1 MEPWYQIILCGG
13 RAEQQLQ
20 KIADYVRN
28 QRLSQEVPAVY
39 LEKKA
44 HGQFYVFLAVATD
57 GPTKKSS
64 ALNTLIKMLGQ
75 DRLAIYEYDEIKRM
89 VSGKIDTKSFA
100 RRLNYTIRF
109 DISPPDPFDLAGPIH
124 SASRPITH
132 QTENF
137 NKLLYWLSATGKGNW
152 TNFHATCKV
161 LGMTE
166 PGRVLRRLRL
176 LGHLEVDGNGQH
188 WQVCPACLVQSGPL
202 TYFLAGQRNGSLLAR
217 LKGIAGLTITKTAQ
231 PDEAGPE
238 TIHLTFTEV
247 GAVEQICREL
257 GLRWAGRAS
266 LHHASILPDVAGLK
280 MLYPTVTVGDTAV
293 YRIERWE
300 AGQFQNNGFDRET
313 GFYRLTHRL
322 ATENDPP
329 PINFYYDARDQT
341 WRRGDW
347 YGLRYLAQV
356 ADGETVQAL
365 YDPTEGCL
373 ILPFDQ
379 RWPDLYERAL
389 VLSSGKLPQRNKDWL
404 YYSDVTLE
412 VAQLLTTKLNATLNY
427 KEF

>member
-1 MEPWYQIILCGG
+1 MEPWYQTILCGG

-20 KIADYVRN
+20 KIANYVRN

-57 GPTKKSS
+57 GPTNKSS
-64 ALNTLIKMLGQ
+64 ALNTLIEMLGQ
-75 DRLAIYEYDEIKRM
+75 DYQAIYEYDEIKRM
-89 VSGKIDTKSFA
+89 VSGKIETKNFA

-109 DISPPDPFDLAGPIH
+109 DTVTTDPFDLAEPVH

-132 QTENF
+132 QTESF
-137 NKLLYWLSATGKGNW
+137 NKLLYWLSTTGKGTW
-152 TNFHATCKV
+152 TNFQATCKV
-161 LGMTE
+161 LGLSE

-176 LGHLEVDGNGQH
+176 LGHLEVGDNGQY
-188 WQVCPACLVQSGPL
+188 WQVCPPCLVQSGPL

-217 LKGIAGLTITKTAQ
+217 LKGIAGMTLNKTAQ

-238 TIHLTFTEV
+238 TIHLTFTDV
-247 GAVEQICREL
+247 GAVEQTCREL
-257 GLRWAGRAS
+257 GLHGAGRAS
-266 LHHASILPDVAGLK
+266 QHHANVLPDVAGLK
-280 MLYPTVTVGDTAV
+280 MLYPSVTLNDTTV
-293 YRIERWE
+293 YRIQRWE
-300 AGQFQNNGFDRET
+300 DNLPQNSGFDYET

-322 ATENDPP
+322 ATENDQLST
-329 PINFYYDARDQT
+329 NFYYDAEDKT

-347 YGLRYLAQV
+347 YGLRYLAQI
-356 ADGETVQAL
+356 AEGETIQAL

-373 ILPFDQ
+373 ALPYYQ

-389 VLSSGKLPQRNKDWL
+389 VLSSGKLPERNKDWL
-404 YYSDVTLE
+404 YYSDITLE

-427 KEF
+427 KES